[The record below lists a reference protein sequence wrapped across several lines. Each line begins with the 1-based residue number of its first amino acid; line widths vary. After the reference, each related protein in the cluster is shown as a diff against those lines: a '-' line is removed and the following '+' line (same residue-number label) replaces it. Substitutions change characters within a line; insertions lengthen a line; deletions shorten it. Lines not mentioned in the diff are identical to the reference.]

1 MTDLIAK
8 IMIALG
14 PVIVLIGA
22 IIFLYIHRGQWRQE
36 MKELREPKGES
47 FAIRYTHD
55 DTTPDRIKAQAD
67 ELGITPEELIKR
79 LVTGSLGEG

>member
-1 MTDLIAK
+1 MVDLIAK
-8 IMIALG
+8 IMIVLG
-14 PVIVLIGA
+14 PVIVAIGA
-22 IIFLYIHRGQWRQE
+22 VIFIYIHRERWHQE
-36 MKELREPKGES
+36 MKELTEPKGES
-47 FAIRYTHD
+47 FAIRYAHD